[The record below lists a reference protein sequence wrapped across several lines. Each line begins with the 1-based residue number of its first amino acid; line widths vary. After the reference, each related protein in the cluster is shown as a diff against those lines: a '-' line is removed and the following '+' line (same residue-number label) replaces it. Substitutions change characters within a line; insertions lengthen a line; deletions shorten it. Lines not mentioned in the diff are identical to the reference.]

1 MSHPRSSGQHLDRAA
16 RCAAMLEEALR
27 RPGVREMMQ
36 VYRNWQ
42 RADQGLDAY
51 RTVTTGTPDTTT
63 SDRVGSGKRGGRACP
78 TGAPA
83 SSNCNRLRP
92 LQT

>member
-1 MSHPRSSGQHLDRAA
+1 MPHSKSSGQHSDRQAQ
-16 RCAAMLEEALR
+16 CAAMLEEALR
-27 RPGVREMMQ
+27 RPGMHEMMQ

-63 SDRVGSGKRGGRACP
+63 TDRTGTGMRGSRVCP
-78 TGAPA
+78 F
-83 SSNCNRLRP
+83 
-92 LQT
+92 

>member
-1 MSHPRSSGQHLDRAA
+1 MPHPKSSGQHSERRA

-27 RPGVREMMQ
+27 RPGVREMMR

-83 SSNCNRLRP
+83 SPNCNRLRT